1 MVQIHH
7 RPPPISHLDMNLPDE
22 HSKRFV
28 AILNK
33 KVETG
38 RLLNALGH
46 MTAGLA
52 GGSAKNEDMCF
63 LQYADA
69 EGGTHPNISH
79 FPFIVLQADN
89 SNQIRSIRGEAIKR
103 GIPFTD
109 FTSTMTVGTSLEQ
122 QANTKATVEKDLEY
136 YGMCMFGETSI
147 LKELTKK
154 FSLFR

>member
-1 MVQIHH
+1 ME
-7 RPPPISHLDMNLPDE
+7 NLPDE
-22 HSKRFV
+22 QSKRFV
-28 AILNK
+28 AVLCK

-38 RLLNALGH
+38 RLMNALGH
-46 MTAGLA
+46 MVAGLA

-63 LQYADA
+63 LQYQDK

-79 FPFIVLQADN
+79 YPFIVLQADN
-89 SNQIRSIRGEAIKR
+89 GNQIRTLRKEALAR

-109 FTSTMTVGTSLEQ
+109 FTSSMTIGTSEEQ
-122 QANTKATVEKDLEY
+122 RARTLATSEVELEY
-136 YGMCMFGETSI
+136 YGICLFSDTSS